1 MHTERAHTAARL
13 HAQRDTVCVC
23 LYRARTHMA
32 PQTHTRNRTQYD
44 EEAGDEEED
53 DQECSDDDDSENEE
67 KVSERLGS

>member
-32 PQTHTRNRTQYD
+32 PQTLTHATARSTTKRPAMRERAAKSVPRATTPR
-44 EEAGDEEED
+44 ERAG
-53 DQECSDDDDSENEE
+53 
-67 KVSERLGS
+67 